1 MNKADITPCLVTRL
15 LADQLPDLADL
26 PVTPVDIDG
35 WDNTT
40 FRLGEELVV
49 RLPTADAYVPQVE
62 KEHRWLPRL
71 ASHLPL
77 PIPEPVAMCAPAR
90 DFPRPWSIYRWL
102 QGTPAT
108 ADSIRDLDRL
118 ATDLADFLS
127 ALYAIDPT
135 GGPAAGEHSFFR
147 GSAPTIYDLDTRNA
161 IAAVAGE
168 IDTDA
173 ATDVWEAALAASWR
187 GTPVWVHGD
196 ITAANLLVLDGRLSA
211 VIDFGCLAVGDPA
224 CDLAIAWTLFD
235 RNTRAAF
242 RERLAVDDST
252 WARGRGWA
260 LWKALLTLVESLQRD
275 GATSHLAERRFGWRL
290 SARGV
295 IDEIITDAREDG

>member
-1 MNKADITPCLVTRL
+1 
-15 LADQLPDLADL
+15 
-26 PVTPVDIDG
+26 
-35 WDNTT
+35 
-40 FRLGEELVV
+40 
-49 RLPTADAYVPQVE
+49 
-62 KEHRWLPRL
+62 
-71 ASHLPL
+71 
-77 PIPEPVAMCAPAR
+77 
-90 DFPRPWSIYRWL
+90 
-102 QGTPAT
+102 
-108 ADSIRDLDRL
+108 
-118 ATDLADFLS
+118 
-127 ALYAIDPT
+127 
-135 GGPAAGEHSFFR
+135 
-147 GSAPTIYDLDTRNA
+147 
-161 IAAVAGE
+161 
-168 IDTDA
+168 
-173 ATDVWEAALAASWR
+173 
-187 GTPVWVHGD
+187 VHGD